1 VLKTLDDAIA
11 QFERRA
17 SNFRRVYEGTPTDL
31 KAYREEYDELA
42 SDCLQ
47 VANWLRELKEVKGHE
62 NI

>member
-1 VLKTLDDAIA
+1 MLKTLDDAIA

-17 SNFRRVYEGTPTDL
+17 SNFRRVYEGTPTDF

-47 VANWLRELKEVKGHE
+47 VANWLRELKEVKEHE

>member
-1 VLKTLDDAIA
+1 
-11 QFERRA
+11 
-17 SNFRRVYEGTPTDL
+17 VYEGTPTDL

>member
-1 VLKTLDDAIA
+1 MLKTLDDAIA

-31 KAYREEYDELA
+31 KAYREEYELA

-47 VANWLRELKEVKGHE
+47 VANWLRELKEVKENE